1 MIQRRGGPSCSRE
14 DEERLLAF
22 MQVTRDLNN
31 YYGAASVFDSPQHVL
46 SSTLASALDKLGE
59 HITGVPRIFLPLP
72 STAGA
77 QQANAEWGRAR
88 EVRQLLWRELR
99 LKYR

>member
-1 MIQRRGGPSCSRE
+1 MIQRRGGPRFSRE

-31 YYGAASVFDSPQHVL
+31 YYGAASVFDSPEHVL
-46 SSTLASALDKLGE
+46 SSALQSAIDKLGE
-59 HITGVPRIFLPLP
+59 HISGVPRIFLPP
-72 STAGA
+72 HSTAGA
-77 QQANAEWGRAR
+77 QQANPEASRAR

-99 LKYR
+99 VKYR

>member
-1 MIQRRGGPSCSRE
+1 MPSFSHE

-22 MQVTRDLNN
+22 MQVTRDLSIR
-31 YYGAASVFDSPQHVL
+31 YGSAYGFHSQQNALHTSLNAAI
-46 SSTLASALDKLGE
+46 DKLGE
-59 HITGVPRIFLPLP
+59 HITGDPRLFLPP
-72 STAGA
+72 HSTAGA
-77 QQANAEWGRAR
+77 QQANAEYGRAR